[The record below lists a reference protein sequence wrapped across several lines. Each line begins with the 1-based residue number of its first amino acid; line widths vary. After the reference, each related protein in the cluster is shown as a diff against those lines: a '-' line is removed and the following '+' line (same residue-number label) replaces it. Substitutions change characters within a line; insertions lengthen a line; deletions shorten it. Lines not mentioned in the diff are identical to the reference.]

1 MATGT
6 LTPTLTLSS
15 TDLFSD
21 TLSLSN
27 TDSLSITGDREI
39 NRTKMA
45 GSSAD
50 TTIFANGT
58 YTRAMVYLKNVD
70 STTAILVDFGSQLSM
85 QIEPGEFAFFP
96 WDSSGDLVA
105 KSEDSNTPILE
116 HGVFEF

>member
-27 TDSLSITGDREI
+27 TDSLSISKDREI

-45 GSSAD
+45 ASSAD
-50 TTIFANGT
+50 TTIFAAAT

-70 STTAILVDFGSQLSM
+70 STTAINIDFGSQLAM

-96 WDSSGDLVA
+96 WDSSGNIVA
-105 KSEDSNTPILE
+105 ASEDANRPILE